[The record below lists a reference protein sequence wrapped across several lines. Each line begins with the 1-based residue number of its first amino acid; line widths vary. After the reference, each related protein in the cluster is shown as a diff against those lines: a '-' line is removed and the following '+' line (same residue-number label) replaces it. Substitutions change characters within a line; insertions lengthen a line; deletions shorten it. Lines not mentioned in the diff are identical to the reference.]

1 MRPELERL
9 HRIECHLQGRPQ
21 PVAAPAWEIQRLL
34 DAELDTDAE
43 AQRQLYAG
51 IRQAGRRQLR
61 RELDAI
67 HKQLYPPRAGW
78 LRRLLRW

>member
-9 HRIECHLQGRPQ
+9 HRIECHLLGRPQ
-21 PVAAPAWEIQRLL
+21 PAAVPAWEVQRLL
-34 DAELDTDAE
+34 DTDLDADAE
-43 AQRQLYAG
+43 TQRQLYAG

-61 RELDAI
+61 RELSAI
-67 HKQLYPPRAGW
+67 HEQLYPARESW